1 MVNIL
6 RALFSQ
12 FVLMAGMP
20 GAAEPGERAAV
31 VVAGVAPFADAA
43 AARGFLREYVPDDGL
58 LSAIPDDK
66 AVPFATHVKT
76 RFDGLAKEFPASWRQ
91 LIAGDNQD
99 HLKTLERFQSPKA
112 LYESYGA
119 IRQKM
124 AAGQLK
130 EVTPF
135 PDKGS
140 DEEKN
145 NWRAANGVPLD
156 QAEYAKNL
164 KLADGL
170 KVSDDDKKV
179 IENFSKAAHA
189 AHVRPEHFQATVNW
203 FLQEKAARTEAE
215 IERHANDLVTAED
228 ALRAEWG
235 PDYTPNKNRVI
246 GLIDSMPKE
255 FGDQLKGA
263 RLANGTMLLNN
274 PHAMKW
280 LVDVSRQFNPAGV
293 VIPGGGNMQQSVVDE
308 LAAIDKLMARTAP
321 PTTRTRRSRRVI
333 ASCSAPTRSSP
344 ARTGRTAERW

>member
-12 FVLMAGMP
+12 FVLMAVDAGGG
-20 GAAEPGERAAV
+20 GAG
-31 VVAGVAPFADAA
+31 GTGGGGGGDGGGSNTFADAA

-135 PDKGS
+135 PEKGS
-140 DEEKN
+140 
-145 NWRAANGVPLD
+145 
-156 QAEYAKNL
+156 
-164 KLADGL
+164 
-170 KVSDDDKKV
+170 
-179 IENFSKAAHA
+179 
-189 AHVRPEHFQATVNW
+189 
-203 FLQEKAARTEAE
+203 
-215 IERHANDLVTAED
+215 
-228 ALRAEWG
+228 
-235 PDYTPNKNRVI
+235 
-246 GLIDSMPKE
+246 
-255 FGDQLKGA
+255 
-263 RLANGTMLLNN
+263 
-274 PHAMKW
+274 
-280 LVDVSRQFNPAGV
+280 
-293 VIPGGGNMQQSVVDE
+293 
-308 LAAIDKLMARTAP
+308 
-321 PTTRTRRSRRVI
+321 
-333 ASCSAPTRSSP
+333 
-344 ARTGRTAERW
+344 

>member
-12 FVLMAGMP
+12 FVLMA
-20 GAAEPGERAAV
+20 
-31 VVAGVAPFADAA
+31 AGCWGRWGRRSGRRWWWWDGGGNAFADAA

-135 PDKGS
+135 P
-140 DEEKN
+140 E
-145 NWRAANGVPLD
+145 
-156 QAEYAKNL
+156 
-164 KLADGL
+164 
-170 KVSDDDKKV
+170 
-179 IENFSKAAHA
+179 
-189 AHVRPEHFQATVNW
+189 
-203 FLQEKAARTEAE
+203 
-215 IERHANDLVTAED
+215 
-228 ALRAEWG
+228 
-235 PDYTPNKNRVI
+235 
-246 GLIDSMPKE
+246 
-255 FGDQLKGA
+255 KGA
-263 RLANGTMLLNN
+263 
-274 PHAMKW
+274 
-280 LVDVSRQFNPAGV
+280 
-293 VIPGGGNMQQSVVDE
+293 
-308 LAAIDKLMARTAP
+308 
-321 PTTRTRRSRRVI
+321 TRRRTTGELPTACRSTRRNT
-333 ASCSAPTRSSP
+333 P
-344 ARTGRTAERW
+344 RT